1 VLMVSAE
8 ESAALELAIGNVCS
22 SSRRLIY
29 VEHMLPEISSAL
41 ALHASPVQ
49 RYRDGC
55 IAVLHFNENL
65 WSDVMHVY
73 RQRGFDNLEE

>member
-1 VLMVSAE
+1 MLMVSAE
-8 ESAALELAIGNVCS
+8 ERTALELAIGDVCS

-29 VEHMLPEISSAL
+29 AEHILPGISSAL
-41 ALHASPVQ
+41 ALHASSVQ

-65 WSDVMHVY
+65 
-73 RQRGFDNLEE
+73 